1 MIVFLFISAGLF
13 LGWSLGAKDA
23 PNIFGTAVVT
33 KMVNFRMAAIVS
45 GLFVILGSLLQGGGG
60 GTETLQKLGSAD
72 ALGGAFTI
80 ALCAG
85 LTVFFFT
92 KYKLPS
98 SSSQAIVGAIIG
110 WCFFSNTVVNQAT
123 LGIIVASWISAPVL
137 AAIIAPLLYLLLR
150 YFIRRSRLHII
161 KLDFYIRIVLVVVGA
176 FAAYSLGANNI
187 PNVTAVFISALPE
200 IQLNLGVASLN
211 STTLVFFFGG
221 VSIAAGIYMY
231 GRKAL
236 GTGGVALVELT
247 PESAIVVVFTQAL
260 TLFLFTS
267 STLANLLKSLDL
279 PLLPLVPVSSSQAMF
294 GAILGISLLKGV
306 GEVKAKL
313 LGNLL
318 TGWILTPLVALVT
331 TFFSLFIVQNVFKI
345 VVSGKLT
352 TVDAATLVSPTKDS
366 VAINI
371 PMTGNFTL
379 LVVALSLI
387 ISISLL
393 VFLQLKKHQLHF
405 RIQTE
410 KSRKESHYNEMQQ
423 ALTDIEVKTVQL
435 ENTALSTR
443 LQEKRNEVINYAL
456 SIGEQR
462 KFLEMLAGKIGDS
475 LREEESEKRNEILK
489 VILTSL
495 HQKMSFSHELDDL
508 YLKAEKVH
516 NDFPAKINEKF
527 PDLTEQE
534 KRLTILLRVGFSSK
548 EISSIMNISPKSV
561 EISRYRL
568 RKKLEIDNKT
578 NLTHFIKNI

>member
-1 MIVFLFISAGLF
+1 MIVILFISAGLF

-23 PNIFGTAVVT
+23 PNIFGTAVTT
-33 KMVNFRMAAIVS
+33 KMVNFRFVAIVS
-45 GLFVILGSLLQGGGG
+45 GIFVILGSLLQGGGG
-60 GTETLQKLGSAD
+60 TETLQKIGSVD

-85 LTVFFFT
+85 LTVFLFT
-92 KYKLPS
+92 KYKLAS

-123 LGIIVASWISAPVL
+123 LKIVVVSWLAAPIL
-137 AAIIAPLLYLLLR
+137 AAIVAPLLYLLLR
-150 YFIRRSRLHII
+150 HLIHHSRLHII
-161 KLDFYIRIVLVVVGA
+161 KLDFYICIVLVVVGA
-176 FAAYSLGANNI
+176 FAAYSLGANNVANI
-187 PNVTAVFISALPE
+187 AAVFVSAVPE
-200 IQLNLGVASLN
+200 IQLNLGVVSLN
-211 STTLVFFFGG
+211 STTLVFFFGA
-221 VSIAAGIYMY
+221 VSIAAGIFLY
-231 GRKAL
+231 GRKAM
-236 GTGGVALVELT
+236 GKVGISVVELT

-260 TLFLFTS
+260 MLFLFS
-267 STLANLLKSLDL
+267 SAALAHLTKSLGL
-279 PLLPLVPVSSSQAMF
+279 PLFQMVPVSSSQAMF

-306 GEVKAKL
+306 GEPNVKL

-318 TGWILTPLVALVT
+318 IGWILTPLVALIT
-331 TFFSLFIVQNVFKI
+331 TFFSLFIVQNVFQI
-345 VVSGKLT
+345 VVSGKLANA
-352 TVDAATLVSPTKDS
+352 DATSLITPIQNP
-366 VAINI
+366 VAISI
-371 PMTGNFTL
+371 PLTGNLTL
-379 LVVALSLI
+379 LI
-387 ISISLL
+387 ISVTLVTAIALL
-393 VFLQLKKHQLHF
+393 VYLQLKKHQLYL

-410 KSRKESHYNEMQQ
+410 KSREESHYNEMQQ

-435 ENTALSTR
+435 ENSALSSR

-456 SIGEQR
+456 NIGEQR
-462 KFLEMLAGKIGDS
+462 KFLEMLARKIEDAF
-475 LREEESEKRNEILK
+475 REEEAEKRNEILK
-489 VILTSL
+489 VALTSL

-516 NDFPAKINEKF
+516 NEFPAKIIEKF

-568 RKKLEIDNKT
+568 RKKLNIDNKT